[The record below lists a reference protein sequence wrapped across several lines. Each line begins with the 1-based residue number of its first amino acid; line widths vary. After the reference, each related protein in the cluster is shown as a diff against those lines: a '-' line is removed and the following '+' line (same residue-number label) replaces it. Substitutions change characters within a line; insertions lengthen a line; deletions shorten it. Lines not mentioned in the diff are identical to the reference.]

1 MAFDYCDM
9 EILRLMYI
17 TLGERKVT
25 VLLWQVPQQ
34 IKLAGSFERDLPEI
48 WGTCQTNI
56 FSCEG
61 HLSHLELLESSLL
74 AI

>member
-56 FSCEG
+56 FRK
-61 HLSHLELLESSLL
+61 SLKIVHCAL
-74 AI
+74 FKC